1 MFLIEVTYAGLTLPA
16 LDDFLE
22 RRSEENG
29 GRWFGS
35 GTLLT
40 GEKRRDIEFHFA
52 AEAGGKAF
60 ADRCR
65 TLPGVTVVGPN
76 RDANSDEITTI
87 PKIISEH

>member
-1 MFLIEVTYAGLTLPA
+1 MFSIEVTYAGLPLPA

-22 RRSEENG
+22 RTAEENG

-52 AEAGGKAF
+52 DEANGKDF

-65 TLPGVTVVGPN
+65 TLPGVSVVGPN
-76 RDANSDEITTI
+76 PDANSDDITPI
-87 PKIISEH
+87 PKIILEH